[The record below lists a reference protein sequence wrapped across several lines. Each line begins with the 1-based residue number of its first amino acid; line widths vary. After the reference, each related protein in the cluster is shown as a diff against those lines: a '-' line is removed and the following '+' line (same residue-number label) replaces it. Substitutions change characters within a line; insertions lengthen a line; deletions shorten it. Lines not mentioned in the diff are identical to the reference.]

1 MNTPIIQYA
10 QEIISAELQAL
21 ERVLNSLDKR
31 FEDSVALLAN
41 AEKVIVMGIGKSG
54 IIARKIASTMTSVG
68 TPAIF
73 LHPVEALHGDIGI
86 IGSSDVALL
95 LTKSGS
101 TDELLRVIPYL
112 KQRGIPI
119 ISIVGNLDSPI
130 AKVSTIA
137 LDGSVD
143 KEACPLNLAPTAS
156 TIAALAIGDALSM
169 VLMKVKKI
177 SNEDFAYRH
186 PLGQLGKNITIS
198 VKDIMHTGEALPL
211 VHLADSFR
219 YTLIESTSKSLGCVC
234 VVDNNNRLLGIITD
248 GDVRRILQE
257 NDDIRSL
264 NAGNV
269 MVTNPITIREDAL
282 IGEALSL
289 MEKRDRQISV
299 LPVVDG
305 DNTCRGII
313 RIHDILR
320 SSFHLK

>member
-1 MNTPIIQYA
+1 MNNTIIANA
-10 QEIISAELQAL
+10 QEIISAEIQAL
-21 ERVLNSLDKR
+21 ERVSNALDSK
-31 FEDSVALLAN
+31 FEDSISLLAGAN
-41 AEKVIVMGIGKSG
+41 KVIVLGIGKSG

-86 IGSSDVALL
+86 IATSDVALL

-101 TDELLRVIPYL
+101 TEELLRIIPYL

-130 AKVSTIA
+130 AQLSTIV
-137 LDGSVD
+137 LDGTVD

-169 VLMKVKKI
+169 VLMKLKKI
-177 SNEDFAYRH
+177 STEDFAFRH
-186 PLGQLGKNITIS
+186 PLGQLGKNLTIP
-198 VKDIMHTGEALPL
+198 VKDIMHTRESLPL
-211 VHLADSFR
+211 VLPTDAFR
-219 YTLIESTSKSLGCVC
+219 YALIESTSKSLGCVC
-234 VVDNNNRLLGIITD
+234 VVDSDSLLLGIITD

-257 NDDIRSL
+257 NDDIRDL

-269 MVTNPITIREDAL
+269 MVSNPITVREDAF
-282 IGEALSL
+282 IGVALSL
-289 MEKRDRQISV
+289 MEQRDRQISV
-299 LPVVDG
+299 LPVVDES
-305 DNTCRGII
+305 NKCIGII

-320 SSFHLK
+320 SSL